1 MADAARPE
9 PEQVLDPPALA
20 RYADLVAVT
29 CLALERDDIL
39 FLSAHPE
46 HRELAVAVTEAAYR
60 AGARFV
66 DVSYE
71 EPRATAARI
80 RYADDEQLGL
90 LPDWQARKLRARK
103 GPNRATLTV
112 TGEGDPGVFD
122 GLPSERV
129 AADSMLRMRKLRD
142 IVLASLDGR
151 IRWTGCAWPTA
162 YWAGQAFPE
171 LGVAEA
177 KRQLAHD
184 ILWFCRLGPD
194 DPADGS
200 GWVTHASMLAARA
213 RVLTDLGL
221 KRLRYR
227 GPGTDLEVGLSP
239 GTVFVGGRR
248 NDAYGHVVS
257 ANVPTEECFTSPQ
270 AGAAAGTFRCS
281 LPLQFG
287 GRLIEGIAGEFRAG
301 RLVRLEA
308 SVEEDREFL
317 AAFLDSEPNA
327 RRLGEVALVDASS
340 RIGRRGRVYFNT
352 LLDEN
357 AAAHIA
363 FGAGF
368 GLTRRPDARSGV
380 NRASLH
386 LDVMIG
392 TDELEVTGTAADG
405 GSVPLIAGGVWQI

>member
-1 MADAARPE
+1 
-9 PEQVLDPPALA
+9 
-20 RYADLVAVT
+20 
-29 CLALERDDIL
+29 
-39 FLSAHPE
+39 
-46 HRELAVAVTEAAYR
+46 
-60 AGARFV
+60 
-66 DVSYE
+66 
-71 EPRATAARI
+71 
-80 RYADDEQLGL
+80 
-90 LPDWQARKLRARK
+90 
-103 GPNRATLTV
+103 
-112 TGEGDPGVFD
+112 
-122 GLPSERV
+122 
-129 AADSMLRMRKLRD
+129 
-142 IVLASLDGR
+142 
-151 IRWTGCAWPTA
+151 
-162 YWAGQAFPE
+162 
-171 LGVAEA
+171 
-177 KRQLAHD
+177 
-184 ILWFCRLGPD
+184 
-194 DPADGS
+194 
-200 GWVTHASMLAARA
+200 MLAARA

-221 KRLRYR
+221 KRLRYH

-392 TDELEVTGTAADG
+392 TDELEVTGTAANG